1 MQWPSGCCWNPNRI
15 IRRTNVS
22 VRAYRVIEIKTEE
35 KPSFNLWRDHNL
47 GSFLDVEGELYSHL
61 DSDGTGMA
69 EVPVKILK
77 KAVKMAVELNLDE
90 KTVNQLKKDIAAAKS
105 NKDEYIAYFCY

>member
-1 MQWPSGCCWNPNRI
+1 M
-15 IRRTNVS
+15 S
-22 VRAYRVIEIKTEE
+22 VRAYRIIEIKTEE
-35 KPSFNLWRDHNL
+35 KPSFNLWHDHNL
-47 GSFLDVEGELYSHL
+47 RNFLDEDGELYSHL

-77 KAVKMAVELNLDE
+77 RAVKMAVELNLDE

-105 NKDEYIAYFCY
+105 SKDECIAYFCY